1 MNIDYRGLVT
11 DGLAK
16 QIAEKIRDAILHG
29 RLRVDERLPTEEEL
43 AARFEVSRATIREAL
58 KRLAAQNLIRSRR
71 GPTGGNFVNKPSRE
85 ELRAAT
91 ANAAT
96 LLVSLGE
103 FELRD
108 IVEAR
113 EEIETTCC
121 RLAVRRRTDAHLA
134 ALAREIER
142 QADPA
147 LEDTEFCASDVRFH
161 RTLVEAAGNP
171 ALEFAA
177 SGVIESLQP
186 VINRVVFRYRDRAQV
201 TALHA
206 RIRRALEVRDAPAA
220 CAALATYMNA
230 LRRQY
235 REAARARA
243 ARAAANED

>member
-1 MNIDYRGLVT
+1 MGIDYRGLVT
-11 DGLAK
+11 DGLSK

-29 RLRVDERLPTEEEL
+29 RLQVHERLPTEEDL
-43 AARFEVSRATIREAL
+43 AARFDVSRATIREAL

-71 GPTGGNFVNKPSRE
+71 GPAGGTFVNKPSRE
-85 ELRAAT
+85 ELHAAT

-113 EEIETTCC
+113 EEIETVCC

-134 ALAREIER
+134 ALAEEIER
-142 QADPA
+142 QIDPA

-161 RTLVEAAGNP
+161 RTLVQAAGNP
-171 ALEFAA
+171 ALDFAA
-177 SGVIESLQP
+177 ASVIESLQP
-186 VINRVVFRYRDRAQV
+186 VVNQVVFRYRDRAQV
-201 TALHA
+201 TTLHA
-206 RIRRALEVRDAPAA
+206 RIHRAIAARDARAA

-230 LRRQY
+230 LRRQH